1 MAKRKT
7 HIYLL
12 HFLMGRMI
20 RTIHL
25 YLILT
30 AKNEVTI
37 LVLAVYHP
45 GLLEKG
51 IQTMN
56 LCVRACS

>member
-12 HFLMGRMI
+12 HFLMRRMI

-25 YLILT
+25 YLILI

-37 LVLAVYHP
+37 LVLPVYHP
-45 GLLEKG
+45 GRIRE
-51 IQTMN
+51 MN
-56 LCVRACS
+56 SNDKTSCSVV